1 MTTAPRTEPLYA
13 QVRTALIERMASG
26 SLRPGQVLPSEFALA
41 EELNVSQ
48 GTVRKALD
56 TLVAD
61 NLVQRRQGR
70 GTFVAEHTQER
81 ALFHFFRMEG
91 IGGMPAIP
99 QTLTEEITQRAA
111 PARIATRLGIDKS
124 ADVVLIRRTRTL
136 LGKPATFEDI
146 YVPHALLPIRA
157 TDGPLP
163 NALYTHYQ
171 SAHGLSVA
179 RAEDRLSAVQA
190 PAKVVKALPQAEG
203 QAMLL
208 ATRVAFDL
216 TDRIIETR
224 ESYILTTDTAYAVT
238 LR

>member
-1 MTTAPRTEPLYA
+1 MTTTRPEPLYL
-13 QVRTALIERMASG
+13 QVRTALIERMATG
-26 SLRPGQVLPSEFALA
+26 GLRPGQVLPSEFALA
-41 EELNVSQ
+41 EELSVSQ

-70 GTFVAEHTQER
+70 GTFVSEHTPER

-91 IGGMPAIP
+91 IGGTPAIP
-99 QTLTEEITQRAA
+99 QTLTEEITHRTA
-111 PARIATRLGIDKS
+111 PARIAARLGLEKS
-124 ADVVLIRRTRTL
+124 AEVVRIRRTRSL
-136 LGKPATFEDI
+136 LGKPATFEDV
-146 YVPHALLPIRA
+146 YVPRALLPIP
-157 TDGPLP
+157 TNVEPLP

-179 RAEDRLSAVQA
+179 RAEDRLSAVTA

-203 QAMLL
+203 KSMLL
-208 ATRVAFDL
+208 MTRVAFDL

-224 ESYILTTDTAYAVT
+224 ESYVLTNDTAYAVT